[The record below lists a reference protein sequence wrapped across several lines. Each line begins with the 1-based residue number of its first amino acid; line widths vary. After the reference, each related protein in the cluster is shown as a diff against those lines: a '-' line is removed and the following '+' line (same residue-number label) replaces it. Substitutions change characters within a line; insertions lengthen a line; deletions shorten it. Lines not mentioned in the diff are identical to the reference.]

1 MLEPIKPI
9 QISWLV
15 GITESYAFG
24 CNDEQQGGQKEKADG
39 SCPWLGQR
47 ATGNGNACCDQQ
59 QQQSYLLLSVG
70 QKKKKCWCWL
80 LEEQNP
86 RC

>member
-59 QQQSYLLLSVG
+59 QLATIVFTSV
-70 QKKKKCWCWL
+70 CWS
-80 LEEQNP
+80 EEEKMLVLAAGRTEP
-86 RC
+86 